1 MGGQIKRSVTA
12 LPVHG
17 DTVLVRAD
25 LDVPIIHY
33 SADELSLRPAAM
45 TIRYL
50 LDRNNKVVVIGHISR
65 PNGYDGQFSTRLV
78 AKALANLLR
87 VPVHHIGAISGP
99 KAMMAIK
106 RAPKGSVLLLEN
118 LRFDPREEKNDAQF
132 AAEIVKSTGAKYF
145 VQDDR
150 RAIKHAHASTVAI
163 TDHLPSVAGF
173 NVIDVWDAPGVKSL
187 LDA

>member
-17 DTVLVRAD
+17 ETVLVRAD
-25 LDVPIIHY
+25 LDVPIIHG
-33 SADELSLRPAAM
+33 SADMASLVPAAA

-50 LDRNNKVVVIGHISR
+50 LQRNNKVVVIGHVSR
-65 PNGYDGQFSTRLV
+65 PDGVDAQFSTRLI
-78 AKALANLLR
+78 AKTLANLLV
-87 VPVHHIGAISGP
+87 VPVHHVGAISSH
-99 KAMMAIK
+99 KAMMAIR
-106 RAPKGSVLLLEN
+106 RAPNGSVLLLEN
-118 LRFDPREEKNDAQF
+118 LRFDPREEQNDRGF
-132 AAEIVKSTGAKYF
+132 AAELAKVSGARYF

-150 RAIKHAHASTVAI
+150 RAVKRSLASTVAI
-163 TDHLPSVAGF
+163 THFLPSVAGF